1 MICIPITDKT
11 HKDALQTIERSAH
24 AADAVELRMDLIPD
38 GDLPGLIAA
47 ARRASKR
54 VKIIVTCRRPEEALL
69 PEPADLPSRREG
81 VSEVTKINLLKQA
94 VELGA
99 DFVDIELACGDK
111 AIRQLLSFIRRQKSA
126 TQMIVSWHDISK
138 TPSLKELKSI
148 FEACVKVGADI
159 VKIVPYARKMED
171 NLKVLSLIDHAIAH
185 DQKIIAMCMGE
196 LGQISRMMAP
206 IWGSYLGFAVLRGGK
221 KSAPGQLTVRTMKD
235 FQYLLRRNRRSVQP
249 WLLPPGAS
257 NFVLLGHPVRHSL
270 SPLMHNKALEAM
282 QIDGHYS
289 AFCVNDLAAAIEGLR
304 GMNIRGASVT
314 IPFKTT
320 VMEYLDEIDEDA
332 AALGAVNTIV
342 NDRGRLAGYNTDWL
356 GLVRALE
363 DRMDI
368 AGKTI
373 VIIGAG
379 GTARAAVYGIKK
391 QGGNPIIVNRTLD
404 KARTLETIFDCPF
417 YPLSSIGKIRA
428 HALINTTSVGM
439 YPQIH
444 QSPVPAPVLVNYEL
458 VMDVIYNPWMT
469 RLLRDAEARGVKT
482 IPGLEMFVRQGAGQ
496 LKLWTGKEAPLA
508 LMRKTVRE
516 RLKNIENRDE

>member
-11 HKDALQTIERSAH
+11 HKDALQTIERGAH

-47 ARRASKR
+47 ARRVSNR

-69 PEPADLPSRREG
+69 PEPIDLPFRKEG
-81 VSEVTKINLLKQA
+81 LSLAAKIDLLKQA

-99 DFVDIELACGDK
+99 DFVDIELACGDR
-111 AIRQLLSFIRRQKSA
+111 AIRQILSFIRRRKSTA
-126 TQMIVSWHDISK
+126 RVIVSWHDISQ
-138 TPSLKELKSI
+138 TPSLAELKTVFQSCV
-148 FEACVKVGADI
+148 EAGADI

-171 NLKVLSLIDHAIAH
+171 NLKVLSLIDYAIAR

-196 LGQISRMMAP
+196 LGQISRIMAP
-206 IWGSYLGFAVLRGGK
+206 VWGSYLGFAVLRGGK
-221 KSAPGQLTVRTMKD
+221 KSAPGQMTARTMKE
-235 FQYLLRRNRRSVQP
+235 FQHLLQRNRRSVQP

-282 QIDGHYS
+282 QIEGHYS
-289 AFCVNDLAAAIEGLR
+289 AFCVNDLAAAIEGIR

-320 VMEYLDEIDEDA
+320 VMEYLDEIDEDG

-356 GLVRALE
+356 GLITALE
-363 DRMDI
+363 DRMNI

-373 VIIGAG
+373 AIIGAG

-391 QGGNPIIVNRTLD
+391 QGGNPIIINRTLD
-404 KARTLETIFDCPF
+404 KARTLETLFDCPF
-417 YPLSSIGKIRA
+417 YPLSAIGKIRA
-428 HALINTTSVGM
+428 HVLINTTSVGM

-444 QSPVPAPVLVNYEL
+444 QSPVPAPVLVNFEL
-458 VMDVIYNPWMT
+458 VMDVIYNPLMT
-469 RLLRDAEARGVKT
+469 KLLRDAETRGVKT

-508 LMRKTVRE
+508 LMKKTVRE